1 MSKTKSRLLLI
12 SISLIASIFISFFTL
27 LIVNK
32 SGSINFIDFFKIL
45 VISFIILYI
54 IGVFYTRFFLYRK
67 LKEITKDI
75 LPKEDIHQTVNTNME
90 ELVNEIKD
98 YDSKR
103 KSEYSE
109 MKKQESFRREFIG
122 NLAHEIKTPIF
133 TSQSYIL
140 TLLDGALNDETVN
153 KKYLK
158 TASKA
163 IERLN
168 LIVKDL
174 DLITKIE
181 SGQSNLNKNH
191 FDIIDLIQNVFEMLD
206 YSAKKK
212 NIELIVDKENELGT
226 IVNADKERIEQVLT
240 NLIENSI
247 KYGKNN
253 GTTEI
258 VVQNLNENKIIV
270 RVTDNG
276 VGFEKEN
283 YTRIFERFYRVDKSG
298 NRSSGGS
305 GLGLSIVKHIIDVHD
320 EKIYVESELGVGSEF
335 SFTLEKKTPNKNE

>member
-1 MSKTKSRLLLI
+1 
-12 SISLIASIFISFFTL
+12 
-27 LIVNK
+27 
-32 SGSINFIDFFKIL
+32 
-45 VISFIILYI
+45 
-54 IGVFYTRFFLYRK
+54 
-67 LKEITKDI
+67 LKEISEDFLPEKDI
-75 LPKEDIHQTVNTNME
+75 SQTITTSME
-90 ELVNEIKD
+90 ELAIELKD

-103 KSEYSE
+103 KNEFSE

-122 NLAHEIKTPIF
+122 NLAHEIKTPLF

-140 TLLDGALNDETVN
+140 TLLNGALKDETVN

-181 SGQSNLNKNH
+181 SGESNLNKERFNV
-191 FDIIDLIQNVFEMLD
+191 IDLIENVFEMLD
-206 YSAKKK
+206 FGAKKK
-212 NIELIVDKENELGT
+212 NIEFILDKENELLT
-226 IVNADKERIEQVLT
+226 DVNADKEKIEQVLT

-247 KYGKNN
+247 KYGKEN

-283 YTRIFERFYRVDKSG
+283 YNRIFERFFRVDKSG

-305 GLGLSIVKHIIDVHD
+305 GLGLSIVKHIIDAHD

-335 SFTLEKKTPNKNE
+335 SFTLEKNTPNKNE

>member
-32 SGSINFIDFFKIL
+32 SASINFIDFFKIL

-212 NIELIVDKENELGT
+212 KIELIVDKENELGT
-226 IVNADKERIEQVLT
+226 MVKADKEKIEQVLT
-240 NLIENSI
+240 NLVDNSI
-247 KYGKNN
+247 KYGKEN
-253 GTTEI
+253 GTTEV
-258 VVQNLNENKIIV
+258 VVQNLNKNKVIV

-276 VGFEKEN
+276 EGFEKEN
-283 YTRIFERFYRVDKSG
+283 YNRIFERFFRIDKSG
-298 NRSSGGS
+298 SRSSGGS
-305 GLGLSIVKHIIDVHD
+305 GLGLSIVKHIIDLHE
-320 EKIYVESELGVGSEF
+320 EKIYVESEFGVGSEF
-335 SFTLEKKTPNKNE
+335 SFSLEKSK